1 MTLQQMRYFIEIV
14 KYGSINEAAKNLF
27 LSQPSLSSAVREMEK
42 ELGFK
47 LFLRN
52 NRGIDLSAKGTEFL
66 GYAKQVMEQMELLE
80 MRYLEKKPSRQV
92 FSVSTQHYSFAVNA
106 FVNMIKKK
114 GYDEYEFALRETRT
128 YEIIQDVRLLK
139 SEIGIVYLS
148 GFNTKVFEKLFRENN
163 LVFNPLF
170 VAEPHVFVSR
180 KNPISKKKSVKI
192 DDLAP
197 YPYLAFEQGQNN
209 SFYFSEEILST
220 VFRKKSILVSDRAT
234 LFNLLIGL
242 NGYTISTGIISVE
255 LNGSDIVSVPLESDE
270 FIKVGYI
277 SHKNAKLSQLGEVYI
292 EEMKKVI
299 TENGFSLTKP
309 N

>member
-27 LSQPSLSSAVREMEK
+27 LAQPSLSSAVREMER

-47 LFLRN
+47 LFIRN
-52 NRGIDLSAKGTEFL
+52 NRGIALSAKGTEFL
-66 GYAKQVMEQMELLE
+66 GYAKQVTEQMELLE

-114 GYDEYEFALRETRT
+114 GYDEYEFALRESRT
-128 YEIIQDVRLLK
+128 YEIIQDVKLLK

-148 GFNTKVFEKLFRENN
+148 GFNSKVFDKLFRENN
-163 LVFNPLF
+163 LIFNPLF
-170 VAEPHVFVSR
+170 VAEPHIFVSR
-180 KNPISKKKSVKI
+180 KNPLSKKKSVSI
-192 DDLAP
+192 DDLSQ

-234 LFNLLIGL
+234 LFNLLIG
-242 NGYTISTGIISVE
+242 I
-255 LNGSDIVSVPLESDE
+255 
-270 FIKVGYI
+270 
-277 SHKNAKLSQLGEVYI
+277 
-292 EEMKKVI
+292 
-299 TENGFSLTKP
+299 
-309 N
+309 

>member
-1 MTLQQMRYFIEIV
+1 MTLQQLRYFIEIV

-27 LSQPSLSSAVREMEK
+27 LAQPSLSSAIRELEK

-47 LFLRN
+47 LFIRS
-52 NRGIDLSAKGTEFL
+52 NRGIALSAKGTEFL
-66 GYAKQVMEQMELLE
+66 GYAKQVAEQMELLE

-106 FVNMIKKK
+106 FINMIKKK

-128 YEIIQDVRLLK
+128 YEIIQDVKLLK

-163 LVFNPLF
+163 LIFTPLF
-170 VAEPHVFVSR
+170 IARPHIFVSR
-180 KNPISKKKSVKI
+180 KNPLSKKESVAI
-192 DDLAP
+192 EDLSP

-220 VFRKKSILVSDRAT
+220 VLRKKSILVSDRAT

-242 NGYTISTGIISVE
+242 NGYTISTGIISAE
-255 LNGSDIVSVPLESDE
+255 LNGSDIISVPLGANE
-270 FIKVGYI
+270 FIKIGWI
-277 SHKNAKLSQLGEVYI
+277 AHKNTTLSHLGEVYI
-292 EEMKKVI
+292 EEMKK
-299 TENGFSLTKP
+299 
-309 N
+309 